1 MTDETQKPA
10 TAKTLE
16 IDYAMYD
23 EYLADADISDEE
35 RRAVLE
41 ALWSIIV
48 SFVDLGWEVHPVSET
63 CGKSAESD
71 DHRPQQSADVISSKA
86 ISKIP
91 NEAIATPSLQAKESR
106 P

>member
-1 MTDETQKPA
+1 MTDETKKPA
-10 TAKTLE
+10 TAKKLE
-16 IDYAMYD
+16 IDHAMYD
-23 EYLADADISDEE
+23 EYLADADLSEEE

-63 CGKSAESD
+63 CGKSAESE
-71 DHRPQQSADVISSKA
+71 DHRPQQEADVVRSKA
-86 ISKIP
+86 VSKTP
-91 NEAIATPSLQAKESR
+91 NEAIATPRLQAKESR